1 MSLFED
7 VDTLQHTY
15 YIHVYASK
23 KIKSPTLG
31 FFLATKGEEK
41 RKIKNIY

>member
-1 MSLFED
+1 MPLFED

-15 YIHVYASK
+15 HIRAHASK
-23 KIKSPTLG
+23 KIKSSTMG
-31 FFLATKGEEK
+31 FFLAIKGEEK